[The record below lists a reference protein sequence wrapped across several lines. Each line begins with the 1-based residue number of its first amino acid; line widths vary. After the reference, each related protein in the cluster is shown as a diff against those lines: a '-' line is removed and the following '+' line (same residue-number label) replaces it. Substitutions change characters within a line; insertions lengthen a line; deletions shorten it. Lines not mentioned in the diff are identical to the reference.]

1 MEDDMLGEKIGEG
14 SGKVISQRVLPNP
27 GGAPKMETSFQS
39 SGKLMGL
46 ASNETGTYS
55 AELRPDGT
63 LFGQGQGLVTGT
75 HGEVA
80 SWTGQGVGLPQK
92 DGSIKYRGAI
102 YFDSKSPTWSRL
114 THVAALFE
122 YEVDAQGHTK
132 GQLFEWK

>member
-1 MEDDMLGEKIGEG
+1 MLGEKIGEG

-27 GGAPKMETSFQS
+27 GGSPKMETTFQG

-46 ASNETGTYS
+46 ASTETGTYS

-63 LFGQGQGLVTGT
+63 LFGQGQGLVMGMQ
-75 HGEVA
+75 GEVA

-114 THVAALFE
+114 TSIAALFE